1 MPALELAHA
10 RIWLP
15 GQVDLLMHLDSAITD
30 LRCEHSLLE
39 PR

>member
-1 MPALELAHA
+1 MSALELNHA
-10 RIWLP
+10 RLWLP
-15 GQVDLLMHLDSAITD
+15 DQIDLLMHLDSATTD